1 MLDLPEFS
9 ADRIV
14 RRIVLWALVFG
25 FIGAGY
31 LAYRHEHNRAKA
43 AQKVTTP
50 LKVMVNPESVLKD
63 L

>member
-1 MLDLPEFS
+1 MLELPEFS

-14 RRIVLWALVFG
+14 RRIVLWVLVFG

-43 AQKVTTP
+43 TRKVTTP

>member
-1 MLDLPEFS
+1 
-9 ADRIV
+9 
-14 RRIVLWALVFG
+14 VLWVLVFG

-31 LAYRHEHNRAKA
+31 LAYRHEHDRAKA